1 MKAKVTDGGDLRGRG
16 NSLCSSFL
24 PAFLLPKHPQGIAS
38 LPTAALAA
46 PAVHTVTA

>member
-1 MKAKVTDGGDLRGRG
+1 MEVTLGAEVIPFAAV
-16 NSLCSSFL
+16 CFL